1 MWPRV
6 AWWENVRADLRSRKV
21 AAQLAAALGQP
32 QEIYACPHP
41 RGLWHP
47 GVGDFCAARTAEDRE
62 RIVSWAL
69 AYAETFAANG
79 DTEVE
84 RVCDVLEKST
94 ERERTYTE
102 LRKLGL
108 MNKHHYSE
116 VVPLAPEDPFF
127 YEFCM
132 VHLELMRVLG
142 KRKILVV
149 KCTVDMPEGLM
160 AARPFAT
167 LGHLLS
173 HLTCCGVSQTSMVY
187 AVEQVGDW
195 VPVFVEVQQPLKRL
209 AHQTPGKRAWK
220 ALLRA
225 CRRVRNGD
233 ARNVDAE
240 IRTAMRHAQPGTQV
254 DPRFLQL
261 FKAPYRAARFGTVP
275 KTHEELGLYALF
287 NGYHIRNVM

>member
-6 AWWENVRADLRSRKV
+6 AWWENVRADSRSRKV
-21 AAQLAAALGQP
+21 AAELAAALGQP

-108 MNKHHYSE
+108 MNT
-116 VVPLAPEDPFF
+116 ATGGGAAGAEDPFF

-142 KRKILVV
+142 AKFWWW
-149 KCTVDMPEGLM
+149 G
-160 AARPFAT
+160 ARW
-167 LGHLLS
+167 
-173 HLTCCGVSQTSMVY
+173 TC
-187 AVEQVGDW
+187 
-195 VPVFVEVQQPLKRL
+195 
-209 AHQTPGKRAWK
+209 
-220 ALLRA
+220 
-225 CRRVRNGD
+225 
-233 ARNVDAE
+233 
-240 IRTAMRHAQPGTQV
+240 
-254 DPRFLQL
+254 
-261 FKAPYRAARFGTVP
+261 P
-275 KTHEELGLYALF
+275 KD
-287 NGYHIRNVM
+287 